1 MGTVAEFFR
10 GIVKSTKILVQKVGA
25 FLFMIFLL
33 GTLAGAYIIA
43 ADLSKLW
50 FAAFGIVVVVLWN
63 DFGEGIGILLLILF
77 VFLFFPDVLPRINV

>member
-25 FLFMIFLL
+25 FIFLVFVL

-50 FAAFGIVVVVLWN
+50 FVAFGLVVITLWN
-63 DFGEGIGILLLILF
+63 DFGEGIGILLLVLF
-77 VFLFFPDVLPRINV
+77 LFLFFPDLLPRIAI